1 MLDTAPVHACRGSS
15 ACTRGIDVHVEP
27 AFIPDKSDPTA
38 RRYIF
43 GYRIRVSN
51 GTRSGVQLLSR
62 RWLIVDAHG
71 RTDVVEGAGVIGQQ
85 PVIGPGERF
94 EYESFCPLST
104 PWGTMEGHY
113 RLSRLGSDEH
123 FEARIERFYLVAPP
137 ADSGEPAAGP
147 GRRLDQ
153 PA

>member
-1 MLDTAPVHACRGSS
+1 MLDTAPAHACRGSS
-15 ACTRGIDVHVEP
+15 ARTRGIDVRVEP
-27 AFIPDKSDPTA
+27 AFVPDKSDPES

-43 GYRIRVSN
+43 GYRIRVAN
-51 GTRSGVQLLSR
+51 GTHRPVQLLSR

-71 RTDVVEGAGVIGQQ
+71 RTEVVEGAGVIGQQ
-85 PVIGPGERF
+85 PVIEPGAAF

-113 RLSRLGSDEH
+113 HLRGLGSDDR

-137 ADSGEPAAGP
+137 PDRAAGSASP
-147 GRRLDQ
+147 ARLDQ